1 MRALV
6 WASFVMMPDCEPVKL
21 TAGTPRAFSATPRSA
36 IEMRSP
42 AESSMSSSRRAGR
55 SVMRRARASS
65 SSVVSPIAETT
76 TTTSSPRARVAATR
90 SATFSIRATSATD
103 DPPYFWTTTPTA
115 DPPRRASVG
124 RPGWRWP
131 LNSSHVLERPV
142 KCLDYPPTSVL
153 CFVRLL
159 FPWPRARQVGY
170 PSRSLGR
177 VSSAPLPPSG
187 VESRRVSNRG
197 GREST

>member
-21 TAGTPRAFSATPRSA
+21 TAGTPRAFSATPSSA

-65 SSVVSPIAETT
+65 SSVVRPIAETT

-103 DPPYFWTTTPTA
+103 DPPYFWTTTATSDLRESLVYVPM
-115 DPPRRASVG
+115 
-124 RPGWRWP
+124 RW
-131 LNSSHVLERPV
+131 V
-142 KCLDYPPTSVL
+142 
-153 CFVRLL
+153 
-159 FPWPRARQVGY
+159 
-170 PSRSLGR
+170 SRSTSRFTSRLVMCSEGPR
-177 VSSAPLPPSG
+177 NVS
-187 VESRRVSNRG
+187 
-197 GREST
+197 